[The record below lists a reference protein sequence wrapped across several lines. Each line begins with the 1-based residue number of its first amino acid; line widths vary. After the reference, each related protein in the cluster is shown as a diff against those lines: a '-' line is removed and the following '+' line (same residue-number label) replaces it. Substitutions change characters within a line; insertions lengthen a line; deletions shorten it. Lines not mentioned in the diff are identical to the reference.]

1 MNVTTVNP
9 AALTGTGMGM
19 DMLGKALMAL
29 DLGRTK
35 PAKNPVS
42 RDMEQLGDA
51 YIKQVDKHGSG
62 RKAPGIDLK
71 TNVPKPGLGGYAD
84 AMFSSNTY
92 AGNAPIPSGYRIN
105 INPNA
110 DSSYLAHELGHVAAQ
125 QTDVGKF
132 ISDMRHNPRLN
143 NALVKGAALTI
154 PAGTLAAMTDGDEDL
169 SQSVL
174 LSLAASAPELLDEM
188 NASVKG
194 LQMMDSAGMRSRLP
208 GAAARMAGGL
218 MTYAATPIL
227 VAGAANFA
235 GNQFDD
241 PAQTDGTLMP

>member
-1 MNVTTVNP
+1 VNP
-9 AALTGTGMGM
+9 ALLTGTGAGM
-19 DMLGKALMAL
+19 DLVGKVLLSL
-29 DLGRTK
+29 DLSRTK

-42 RDMEQLGDA
+42 RDMEKLGGA
-51 YIKQVDKHGSG
+51 YDQFVQKHGSG
-62 RKAPGIDLK
+62 RATPSIDPRL
-71 TNVPKPGLGGYAD
+71 NVPKEGLAGYSD
-84 AMFSSNTY
+84 AMFNSNEY
-92 AGNAPIPSGYRIN
+92 ASNVPLADGSYRVK

-110 DSSYLAHELGHVAAQ
+110 DSSFLAHELGHVAAQ

-154 PAGTLAAMTDGDEDL
+154 PAGAFAALNDGDDDISE
-169 SQSVL
+169 SVL
-174 LSLAASAPELLDEM
+174 LSLAASAPTMLDEM

-227 VAGAANFA
+227 VAGAANLA

>member
-1 MNVTTVNP
+1 MNELVVNP
-9 AALTGTGMGM
+9 AALAGAGVGMES
-19 DMLGKALMAL
+19 LGKALTAL

-42 RDMEQLGDA
+42 RDMEALGNA
-51 YIKQVDKHGSG
+51 YDKYVQKHGSG
-62 RKAPGIDLK
+62 RKTPIIDPQL
-71 TNVPKPGLGGYAD
+71 NVPKPGFEGYSDAYFNSNQYASNNRAEGGY
-84 AMFSSNTY
+84 
-92 AGNAPIPSGYRIN
+92 RVR

-125 QTDVGKF
+125 QTDVGKL
-132 ISDMRHNPRLN
+132 ISDLRHNPRLK
-143 NALVKGAALTI
+143 NALVSGALLTI
-154 PAGTLAAMTDGDEDL
+154 PAGTFAALTDGDEDL

-174 LSLAASAPELLDEM
+174 LSLAAASPELLDEM
-188 NASVKG
+188 NASIKG

-235 GNQFDD
+235 GNQFDED
-241 PAQTDGTLMP
+241 VTLGM

>member
-1 MNVTTVNP
+1 MHP

-19 DMLGKALMAL
+19 DLVGKALMAL

-35 PAKNPVS
+35 PAKHPVS

-51 YIKQVDKHGSG
+51 YINHVNKHGSG
-62 RKAPGIDLK
+62 RTAPSIDPRL
-71 TNVPKPGLGGYAD
+71 NVPKTGLEGFSD
-84 AMFSSNTY
+84 AMFNSNEY
-92 AGNAPIPSGYRIN
+92 ASNNPTTDGEYRIR

-154 PAGTLAAMTDGDEDL
+154 PAGAFAALNDGDEDM
-169 SQSVL
+169 SESVL
-174 LSLAASAPELLDEM
+174 LSLAASTPTLLDEM

-208 GAAARMAGGL
+208 GASARMAGGL

-241 PAQTDGTLMP
+241 PAQTEATMMPQ

>member
-1 MNVTTVNP
+1 MTAVNP
-9 AALTGTGMGM
+9 AALSGTGAGM
-19 DMLGKALMAL
+19 DVLGKALMAL

-51 YIKQVDKHGSG
+51 YLKHVDKHGSG
-62 RKAPGIDLK
+62 RKAPLIDPRMN
-71 TNVPKPGLGGYAD
+71 TPKPGLEGYAD
-84 AMFSSNTY
+84 AMLNSNEY
-92 AGNAPIPSGYRIN
+92 ASNAPLTDGQYRVK

-154 PAGTLAAMTDGDEDL
+154 PAGTLAALTDGDEDL

-174 LSLAASAPELLDEM
+174 LSLAASSPTLLDEM

-194 LQMMDSAGMRSRLP
+194 LQMMDSAGMRARLP

-227 VAGAANFA
+227 VAGAANLA
-235 GNQFDD
+235 GNQFDN

>member
-1 MNVTTVNP
+1 MNP
-9 AALTGTGMGM
+9 AALAGAGVGMES
-19 DMLGKALMAL
+19 LGKALTAL

-42 RDMEQLGDA
+42 RDMETLGGA
-51 YIKQVDKHGSG
+51 YDQYVQKHGSG
-62 RKAPGIDLK
+62 RKTPIVEPQL
-71 TNVPKPGLGGYAD
+71 NVPKPGFEGYSDAYFNSNQYASNNKAEGGY
-84 AMFSSNTY
+84 
-92 AGNAPIPSGYRIN
+92 RVR

-143 NALVKGAALTI
+143 SALVKGAALTI
-154 PAGTLAAMTDGDEDL
+154 PAGALAALTDGDEDL

-174 LSLAASAPELLDEM
+174 LSLAASAPTLLDEM

>member
-1 MNVTTVNP
+1 MIAVNP
-9 AALTGTGMGM
+9 IALTTAGGSM
-19 DMLGKALMAL
+19 DILGKALMAL

-35 PAKNPVS
+35 PAKNPTS
-42 RDMEQLGDA
+42 RDLSTLVDA
-51 YIKQVDKHGSG
+51 LDNHVDKHGSG
-62 RKAPGIDLK
+62 RPPVGIDVKSNVPEPGI
-71 TNVPKPGLGGYAD
+71 GGYAD
-84 AMFSSNTY
+84 AVFNSNKY
-92 AGNAPIPSGYRIN
+92 ASNNPITGGNNYRVH

-132 ISDMRHNPRLN
+132 ISDLRHNPRLN

-154 PAGTLAAMTDGDEDL
+154 PAGALAALVDGDEDL

-174 LSLAASAPELLDEM
+174 LSLAASSPALLDEM
-188 NASVKG
+188 NASIKG
-194 LQMMDSAGMRSRLP
+194 LQMMNAAGMRSRIP

-227 VAGAANFA
+227 VAGAANLA
-235 GNQFDD
+235 GNQFDQNI
-241 PAQTDGTLMP
+241 A

>member
-1 MNVTTVNP
+1 MTAVNP
-9 AALTGTGMGM
+9 AALAGTGMGM
-19 DMLGKALMAL
+19 DMMGKALLAL

-42 RDMEQLGDA
+42 RDMEALGNA
-51 YIKQVDKHGSG
+51 YDKHVQKHGSG
-62 RKAPGIDLK
+62 RKTPTIDPQL
-71 TNVPKPGLGGYAD
+71 NVPKPGLEGFTD
-84 AMFSSNTY
+84 AMFNSNQY
-92 AGNAPIPSGYRIN
+92 ASNNRAEGGYRVR

-143 NALVKGAALTI
+143 SALVKGAALTI
-154 PAGTLAAMTDGDEDL
+154 PAGTLAALTDGDEDL

-174 LSLAASAPELLDEM
+174 LSLAASTPELLDEM

-194 LQMMDSAGMRSRLP
+194 LQMMDSAGMRSSIP

>member
-1 MNVTTVNP
+1 VN
-9 AALTGTGMGM
+9 AAAHLGVGAGM
-19 DMLGKALMAL
+19 DVLGKALTAL

-51 YIKQVDKHGSG
+51 YLKYVDKHGSG
-62 RKAPGIDLK
+62 RKAPGIDPNF
-71 TNVPKPGLGGYAD
+71 NVPKPGLEGYSD
-84 AMFSSNTY
+84 AMLNASDY
-92 AGNAPIPSGYRIN
+92 ASNAPIPSGYRIN

-125 QTDVGKF
+125 QTDIGKF
-132 ISDMRHNPRLN
+132 ISDARHNPRLN
-143 NALVKGAALTI
+143 SALVKGALLTI
-154 PAGTLAAMTDGDEDL
+154 PAGSIAALTDGDEDL
-169 SQSVL
+169 SASITA
-174 LSLAASAPELLDEM
+174 SLAASSPVLLDEI

-194 LQMMDSAGMRSRLP
+194 LQIMDSAGLRSRLP

-218 MTYAATPIL
+218 MTYAGAPII
-227 VAGAANFA
+227 VASAANLA

>member
-1 MNVTTVNP
+1 VTAVNP
-9 AALTGTGMGM
+9 AALAGAGVGMES
-19 DMLGKALMAL
+19 LGKALSAL

-42 RDMEQLGDA
+42 RDMEKLGDA
-51 YIKQVDKHGSG
+51 YLKHVDKHGSG
-62 RKAPGIDLK
+62 RKAPGIDPQLN
-71 TNVPKPGLGGYAD
+71 TPSPGFEGYRD
-84 AMFSSNTY
+84 AYLNSNKY
-92 AGNAPIPSGYRIN
+92 ASNAPIPSGYRIN

-154 PAGTLAAMTDGDEDL
+154 PAGTLAALTDGDEDL

-174 LSLAASAPELLDEM
+174 LSLAASTPELLDEM

-194 LQMMDSAGMRSRLP
+194 LQMMDSAGMRSRIP

>member
-1 MNVTTVNP
+1 MHP
-9 AALTGTGMGM
+9 AALISTGGGM
-19 DMLGKALMAL
+19 DLVGKALMAL

-42 RDMEQLGDA
+42 RDIEKLGGA
-51 YIKQVDKHGSG
+51 YDQFVQKHGSG
-62 RKAPGIDLK
+62 RPTPGIEPHF
-71 TNVPKPGLGGYAD
+71 NVPESGLQGYAD
-84 AMFSSNTY
+84 AMFNSNEY
-92 AGNAPIPSGYRIN
+92 ASNALAERGYHVN

-110 DSSYLAHELGHVAAQ
+110 DSAYLAHELGHAAAQ

-132 ISDMRHNPRLN
+132 ISNMRHNPRLN

-154 PAGTLAAMTDGDEDL
+154 PAGAFAALSDGDDDMSE
-169 SQSVL
+169 SVL
-174 LSLAASAPELLDEM
+174 LSLAASTPTLLDEM

-208 GAAARMAGGL
+208 GASARMAGGL

-227 VAGAANFA
+227 VAGAANLA

-241 PAQTDGTLMP
+241 PSQTEGTMMPQ